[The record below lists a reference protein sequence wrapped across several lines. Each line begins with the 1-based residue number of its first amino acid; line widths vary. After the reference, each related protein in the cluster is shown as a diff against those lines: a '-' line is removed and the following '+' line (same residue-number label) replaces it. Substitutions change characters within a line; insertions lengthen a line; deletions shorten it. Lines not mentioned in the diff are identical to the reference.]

1 MEEAVSVFSTDGC
14 MPGPQFDNPA
24 EGCGLCLKFGSLSK
38 AEQWA
43 RFFFCFVFCFG
54 AACVLA
60 RVGVVLM
67 VAPTLQA
74 TGELL
79 NEGCPTTG
87 VPHESLLKGSFT
99 QY

>member
-24 EGCGLCLKFGSLSK
+24 EGCGLCLKFGSPSK

-43 RFFFCFVFCFG
+43 RIFIFLG
-54 AACVLA
+54 AECVLA

-79 NEGCPTTG
+79 NEGCPTMG

>member
-1 MEEAVSVFSTDGC
+1 MSQIWLAVQSGAV
-14 MPGPQFDNPA
+14 
-24 EGCGLCLKFGSLSK
+24 GSIFL
-38 AEQWA
+38 
-43 RFFFCFVFCFG
+43 FFVFCFG